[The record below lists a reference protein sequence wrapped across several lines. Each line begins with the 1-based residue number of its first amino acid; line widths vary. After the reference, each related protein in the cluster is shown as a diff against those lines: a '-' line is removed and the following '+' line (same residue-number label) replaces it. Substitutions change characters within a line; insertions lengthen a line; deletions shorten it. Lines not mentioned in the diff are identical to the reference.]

1 MHPVLYCYWGDKYML
16 SKIPFDMDKLEKLG
30 KEQPDVELIRIG
42 IIAELD
48 AINLYEQLAALAKN
62 ELVRKVFLD
71 IAQEEKEHFG
81 EFMELLRRHDPEIV
95 EALEEGAEEVVDME
109 E

>member
-1 MHPVLYCYWGDKYML
+1 ML
-16 SKIPFDMDKLEKLG
+16 SKIPFDMEKLKNLA

-48 AINLYEQLAALAKN
+48 AINLYEQLASLAKDD
-62 ELVRKVFLD
+62 LVKKVFLD

-81 EFMELLRRHDPEIV
+81 EFLELLRRLDPEIL
-95 EALEEGAEEVVDME
+95 EAMEEGADEVMEME